1 MRTSYRLT
9 HYTGYL
15 RTIDRKPDA
24 TLRGTGPNRLHQGV
38 VAGARTV
45 RVAEAYVP
53 LHEQVETLHF
63 PRAYIRSTVFAK
75 ASRDSTR
82 GHSPDELC

>member
-1 MRTSYRLT
+1 M
-9 HYTGYL
+9 

-45 RVAEAYVP
+45 RVEEAYVP
-53 LHEQVETLHF
+53 LHEQVETLHTF
-63 PRAYIRSTVFAK
+63 LALIPGQPYLQKRAVTEREAIARMSCV
-75 ASRDSTR
+75 DC
-82 GHSPDELC
+82 HIVIVIV

>member
-1 MRTSYRLT
+1 MRTSDRLT

-45 RVAEAYVP
+45 RVEETYVP
-53 LHEQVETLHF
+53 LHEQVETLHI
-63 PRAYIRSTVFAK
+63 PRAYTRSTVFAK